1 VSDLSLLLC
10 TVLFKTQHQRPPTM
24 SLFPDQ
30 GSQETIL
37 RPNSSSSRGRT
48 TGLSYKASGLLA
60 PGQLHHIS
68 SEHERNAT
76 VVANHVEYNIGTT
89 PSASPAPLESKIMS
103 ESKDAWSRLPYRTT
117 RWKCV
122 GMIIGF
128 LFPGQ
133 FIHAC
138 G

>member
-1 VSDLSLLLC
+1 
-10 TVLFKTQHQRPPTM
+10 M
-24 SLFPDQ
+24 SSFPDQ
-30 GSQETIL
+30 DSQKTIL
-37 RPNSSSSRGRT
+37 RSNSSSSRGHIIR
-48 TGLSYKASGLLA
+48 LPCEASGLLA
-60 PGQLHHIS
+60 PGQLHRTS

-76 VVANHVEYNIGTT
+76 VVANHVEYNIGTP

-103 ESKDAWSRLPYRTT
+103 ESKDAWSKLPYRAT

-133 FIHAC
+133 FVHAC